1 MDLNEL
7 IDRTHFDYEQNETKA
22 KQLEERILKVP
33 GMSRE
38 YLPKRKYGENY
49 KGDQLGVTASS
60 LIVKGD
66 KALAAFLGLD
76 LNYWKEKAKAEEERE
91 AYLTAFKEKT
101 EALRQQN
108 AEKKRIREDDEEN
121 KREEGRGRQGPA
133 CGKSSGALF
142 QDLLLR
148 KGAKVL

>member
-1 MDLNEL
+1 MSNLDDL
-7 IDRTHFDYEQNETKA
+7 IDKTHFDYEQNETKA
-22 KQLEERILKVP
+22 KQLEDRILKVP
-33 GMSRE
+33 GMSKS
-38 YLPKRKYGENY
+38 YLPKRKYGQQF

-101 EALRQQN
+101 EELRYKNEQ
-108 AEKKRIREDDEEN
+108 AKLAREKRMIWNQTHGVDQR
-121 KREEGRGRQGPA
+121 R
-133 CGKSSGALF
+133 L
-142 QDLLLR
+142 
-148 KGAKVL
+148 

>member
-1 MDLNEL
+1 MSNLDDL

-33 GMSRE
+33 GMSKE

-49 KGDQLGVTASS
+49 KGTDLGVTAQS

-101 EALRQQN
+101 EALRHQN
-108 AEKKRIREDDEEN
+108 AEKKRIREAN
-121 KREEGRGRQGPA
+121 LLWNSTHN
-133 CGKSSGALF
+133 SSQRRMLP
-142 QDLLLR
+142 
-148 KGAKVL
+148 

>member
-1 MDLNEL
+1 MSNLNDL
-7 IDRTHFDYEQNETKA
+7 IDKTHFDYEQNEDKA

-33 GMSRE
+33 GMSKS

-49 KGDQLGVTASS
+49 RGDQLGVTAQS

-101 EALRQQN
+101 EALRQKN
-108 AEKKRIREDDEEN
+108 FEDRIAREKRTLWNQTHGVDQR
-121 KREEGRGRQGPA
+121 RL
-133 CGKSSGALF
+133 S
-142 QDLLLR
+142 
-148 KGAKVL
+148 

>member
-33 GMSRE
+33 GMSKS

-49 KGDQLGVTASS
+49 KGDQLGITASS

-76 LNYWKEKAKAEEERE
+76 LNYWKEKAKAEEEKE

-101 EALRQQN
+101 EALRQKN
-108 AEKKRIREDDEEN
+108 LEN
-121 KREEGRGRQGPA
+121 KLAREKRAIWNQTHGVDQRR
-133 CGKSSGALF
+133 F
-142 QDLLLR
+142 
-148 KGAKVL
+148 

>member
-1 MDLNEL
+1 MSDLNDL

-22 KQLEERILKVP
+22 KQLEDRILKVP
-33 GMSRE
+33 GMSKS

-49 KGDQLGVTASS
+49 TGDQLGVTAAS

-101 EALRQQN
+101 EALRQKN
-108 AEKKRIREDDEEN
+108 EEN
-121 KREEGRGRQGPA
+121 KLARERRTIWNQTHGVDQRR
-133 CGKSSGALF
+133 F
-142 QDLLLR
+142 
-148 KGAKVL
+148 

>member
-1 MDLNEL
+1 MSNLDDL
-7 IDRTHFDYEQNETKA
+7 IDKTHFDYEQNETKA
-22 KQLEERILKVP
+22 KQLEDRILKVP
-33 GMSRE
+33 GMSKS
-38 YLPKRKYGENY
+38 YLPKRKYGQQF

-101 EALRQQN
+101 EALRQKN
-108 AEKKRIREDDEEN
+108 LEN
-121 KREEGRGRQGPA
+121 KLARERRTIWNQTHGVDQRR
-133 CGKSSGALF
+133 F
-142 QDLLLR
+142 
-148 KGAKVL
+148 

>member
-22 KQLEERILKVP
+22 KQLEDRILKVP
-33 GMSRE
+33 GMSKS
-38 YLPKRKYGENY
+38 YLPKRQYGEQY
-49 KGDQLGVTASS
+49 KGNQLGITASS

-101 EALRQQN
+101 EELRYKNEQ
-108 AEKKRIREDDEEN
+108 AKLAREKTTLWNQTHDVSQRRII
-121 KREEGRGRQGPA
+121 
-133 CGKSSGALF
+133 S
-142 QDLLLR
+142 
-148 KGAKVL
+148 

>member
-22 KQLEERILKVP
+22 KQLEDRILNVP
-33 GMSRE
+33 GMSKE

-49 KGDQLGVTASS
+49 KGNQLGVTAQS

-101 EALRQQN
+101 EALRQKN
-108 AEKKRIREDDEEN
+108 LEKRIARERRMIWNQTHGVDQ
-121 KREEGRGRQGPA
+121 RR
-133 CGKSSGALF
+133 F
-142 QDLLLR
+142 
-148 KGAKVL
+148 

>member
-1 MDLNEL
+1 MSNLDDL
-7 IDRTHFDYEQNETKA
+7 IDKTHFDYEQNETKA
-22 KQLEERILKVP
+22 KQLEDRILKVP
-33 GMSRE
+33 GMSKS

-49 KGDQLGVTASS
+49 KGTDLGVTAQS

-101 EALRQQN
+101 EALRQKNLEQKM
-108 AEKKRIREDDEEN
+108 ARERRTIWNQTHGVDQ
-121 KREEGRGRQGPA
+121 RR
-133 CGKSSGALF
+133 F
-142 QDLLLR
+142 
-148 KGAKVL
+148 

>member
-1 MDLNEL
+1 MSNLNDL
-7 IDRTHFDYEQNETKA
+7 IDRTHFDYEQNEDKA
-22 KQLEERILKVP
+22 KTLEERILKVP
-33 GMSRE
+33 GMSKS

-49 KGDQLGVTASS
+49 RGDQLGVTAQS

-101 EALRQQN
+101 EALRQKN
-108 AEKKRIREDDEEN
+108 LEN
-121 KREEGRGRQGPA
+121 KMAREKRTIWNQTHNIT
-133 CGKSSGALF
+133 
-142 QDLLLR
+142 QR
-148 KGAKVL
+148 KY

>member
-1 MDLNEL
+1 MSNLDDL
-7 IDRTHFDYEQNETKA
+7 IDKTHLDYEQNETKA

-33 GMSRE
+33 GMSKS

-76 LNYWKEKAKAEEERE
+76 LNYWKEKAKAEEEKE

-101 EALRQQN
+101 EALRQKN
-108 AEKKRIREDDEEN
+108 LEN
-121 KREEGRGRQGPA
+121 KLAREKRAIWNQTHGVDQRR
-133 CGKSSGALF
+133 F
-142 QDLLLR
+142 
-148 KGAKVL
+148 

>member
-1 MDLNEL
+1 MSNLDDL

-22 KQLEERILKVP
+22 KQLEDRILKVP
-33 GMSRE
+33 GMSKS

-49 KGDQLGVTASS
+49 NGDQLGVTAAS

-101 EALRQQN
+101 EKLRQKNLEQKMDR
-108 AEKKRIREDDEEN
+108 EKR
-121 KREEGRGRQGPA
+121 
-133 CGKSSGALF
+133 
-142 QDLLLR
+142 LLWNPTHHSTDR
-148 KGAKVL
+148 RF

>member
-33 GMSRE
+33 GMSKS

-108 AEKKRIREDDEEN
+108 AEKKRIREAN
-121 KREEGRGRQGPA
+121 LLWNSTHN
-133 CGKSSGALF
+133 SSQRRMLP
-142 QDLLLR
+142 
-148 KGAKVL
+148 

>member
-1 MDLNEL
+1 MSNLDDL

-22 KQLEERILKVP
+22 KQLEDRILKVP
-33 GMSRE
+33 GMSKS

-76 LNYWKEKAKAEEERE
+76 LNYWHEKAKREEERE

-101 EALRQQN
+101 EALRQKNLEQKM
-108 AEKKRIREDDEEN
+108 AREKRTIWNQTHGVDQR
-121 KREEGRGRQGPA
+121 R
-133 CGKSSGALF
+133 F
-142 QDLLLR
+142 
-148 KGAKVL
+148 

>member
-22 KQLEERILKVP
+22 KQLEDRILKVP
-33 GMSRE
+33 GMSKDF
-38 YLPKRKYGENY
+38 LPKRKYGQQF
-49 KGDQLGVTASS
+49 KGDQLGVTAQSM
-60 LIVKGD
+60 IVRGD

-101 EALRQQN
+101 EALRQKN
-108 AEKKRIREDDEEN
+108 LEN
-121 KREEGRGRQGPA
+121 KMAREKRTIWNQTHNIT
-133 CGKSSGALF
+133 
-142 QDLLLR
+142 QR
-148 KGAKVL
+148 KY

>member
-1 MDLNEL
+1 MSNLNDL
-7 IDRTHFDYEQNETKA
+7 IDRTHFDYEQNEDKA

-33 GMSRE
+33 GMSKS
-38 YLPKRKYGENY
+38 YLPKRKHGENY
-49 KGDQLGVTASS
+49 RGDQLGVTAQS

-101 EALRQQN
+101 EALRQKN
-108 AEKKRIREDDEEN
+108 LEN
-121 KREEGRGRQGPA
+121 KMAREKRTIWNQTHNIT
-133 CGKSSGALF
+133 
-142 QDLLLR
+142 QR
-148 KGAKVL
+148 KY

>member
-1 MDLNEL
+1 MSNLDDL

-22 KQLEERILKVP
+22 KQLEDRILKVP
-33 GMSRE
+33 GMSKS

-101 EALRQQN
+101 EALRLEN
-108 AEKKRIREDDEEN
+108 AEKKLRRE
-121 KREEGRGRQGPA
+121 R
-133 CGKSSGALF
+133 
-142 QDLLLR
+142 DLLWNQTHNVTQRRNLH
-148 KGAKVL
+148 